1 MSKKN
6 TPPVKEKEYIAFNSY
21 TETIIGKGSR
31 KEITACIETYAEEE
45 GYDED
50 GVEEN
55 IHVFELGQEM
65 TVRAFPRG
73 LEISIES

>member
-6 TPPVKEKEYIAFNSY
+6 TSPEKKYIAFDDY

-31 KEITACIETYAEEE
+31 KDILNLIEVHVEEE

-50 GVEEN
+50 DVIEN
-55 IHVFELGQEM
+55 IAVFELGEEM
-65 TVRAFPRG
+65 TVRAFPKG
-73 LEISIES
+73 LEITIES